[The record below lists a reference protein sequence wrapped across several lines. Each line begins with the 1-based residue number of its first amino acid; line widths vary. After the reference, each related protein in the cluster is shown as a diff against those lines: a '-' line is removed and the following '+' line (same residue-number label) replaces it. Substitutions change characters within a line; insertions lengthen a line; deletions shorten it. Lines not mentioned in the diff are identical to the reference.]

1 MSEKLRWGV
10 MGTGNIARQ
19 FADGVKKSGRRSELT
34 AVGSRTADAATQFAS
49 ARGIPA
55 AHASYDALIADA
67 NVDAVY
73 ISMPN
78 SLHHEWTIKSLK
90 AGKHVLCEKPFALTR
105 TEAAEM
111 FDAAK
116 KANRVLVEAFM
127 YRSHPL
133 THAVIDSVRAGE
145 IGDIKLIRTSFCY
158 KMSKIGDNVRFNRA
172 LGGGG
177 LMDVGCYCINFTR
190 MLAREEP
197 DQVHASAH
205 MHEKGVDDVLTATL
219 HFPSGIVAS
228 FTCGM
233 SVHADNTAY
242 ICGSEGFIEIPVPW
256 KPPVLQAAYT
266 VARSTPPKMDQPAGV
281 KAPPP
286 RETRLVDAN
295 SELYALEA
303 DDFATAVLDGKPPA
317 VSEADTLGNMA
328 VLDEIRRQI
337 GLEF

>member
-1 MSEKLRWGV
+1 MSERLKWGI

-19 FADGVKKSGRRSELT
+19 FAEGVNKTAGRSVLA
-34 AVGSRTADAATQFAS
+34 AVGSRTAEAAGAFADKHQ
-49 ARGIPA
+49 IPA
-55 AHASYDALIADA
+55 SHATYDALVADA
-67 NVDAVY
+67 DVQAVY

-78 SLHHEWTIKSLK
+78 SLHHEWTIKALR
-90 AGKHVLCEKPFALTR
+90 AGKHVLCEKPFALTCSQ
-105 TEAAEM
+105 AVEM

-145 IGDIKLIRTSFCY
+145 IGNVRLIRSSFCY
-158 KMSKIGDNVRFNRA
+158 KTGRVDGNVRFDRA

-190 MLAREEP
+190 LIAREEP
-197 DQVHASAH
+197 NEIHASAH
-205 MHEKGVDDVLTATL
+205 FHERGIDDVLTATL
-219 HFPSGIVAS
+219 KFPSGIVAS

-233 SVHADNTAY
+233 TVHGDNTAY
-242 ICGSEGFIEIPVPW
+242 ICGDEGYIEIPVPW
-256 KPPVLQAAYT
+256 KPPPKQAAYT
-266 VARSTPPKMDQPAGV
+266 VARSTPPRMDVDAG
-281 KAPPP
+281 ATPRPP
-286 RETRLVDAN
+286 RETRLVDAD
-295 SELYALEA
+295 SELYAIEA

-317 VSEADTLGNMA
+317 LNEADTLGNMA

-337 GLEF
+337 ALTF